1 MKNIDIYEAL
11 IENDDDGIFCISLV
25 DYPAVEANWL
35 AFAKAQQ
42 PLQFKVADEDE
53 HILLGVIMRAD
64 FPIYR
69 VGISGHEYY
78 IKYSADTIA
87 KMARKML
94 KDNTFNFIDTMHNN
108 EWVDGVLLEELFIKD
123 TAKGIDP
130 KGFETIENG
139 SLFAKYRVDNEEI
152 WAKVKNNDFRGF
164 SLEGWFQNR
173 EVDSFQKRK
182 NNNFNKNN
190 NMSLLERLK
199 SILTEFKAFETVEGI
214 TLEVDGEELAVGQ
227 AVSVP
232 NGEYHTDTLKVKVE
246 NGFITEIEVI
256 EEPIVEEPM
265 VEEAEDMGCK
275 KKKMEEVEPTEEPT
289 EPQPEEPIE
298 EPQPEPFD
306 YEGLQTL
313 VNELV
318 ARIDALE
325 AKMNEPCTLNV
336 EETFKKIEQPQIK
349 NRALEIAEAIKN
361 IKK

>member
-1 MKNIDIYEAL
+1 MKNIDVFEAL

-25 DYPAVEANWL
+25 DDPAVEANWL

-42 PLQFKVADEDE
+42 PLQFSIADEDE

-69 VGISGHEYY
+69 IGISGYEYY

-94 KDNTFNFIDTMHNN
+94 QDNSFNFIDTMHNN

-123 TAKGIDP
+123 TTKGIDP
-130 KGFETIENG
+130 KGFEDIENG
-139 SLFAKYRVDNEEI
+139 SLFAKYRVSNEEI
-152 WAKVKNNDFRGF
+152 WAKVKAGDFRGF
-164 SLEGWFQNR
+164 SLEGYFTSK
-173 EVDSFQKRK
+173 EADSFQKQK
-182 NNNFNKNN
+182 NNNYNQNK

-199 SILTEFKAFETVEGI
+199 SILTEFKAFETKEGV

-227 AVSVP
+227 AVSAP
-232 NGEYHTDTLKVKVE
+232 NGEYHTDTLQIKVE

-256 EEPIVEEPM
+256 EQPIIEEPM
-265 VEEAEDMGCK
+265 VEEPEDMGCK
-275 KKKMEEVEPTEEPT
+275 KKKMEDMEEPTEPTEEP
-289 EPQPEEPIE
+289 I

-306 YEGLQTL
+306 YEALQTL

-349 NRALEIAEAIKN
+349 NRALEIAEAIKAS
-361 IKK
+361 KK

>member
-1 MKNIDIYEAL
+1 MKNIDVYEAL
-11 IENDDDGIFCISLV
+11 IENEDDGIFCISLV
-25 DYPAVEANWL
+25 DDPAVEANWL

-69 VGISGHEYY
+69 IGISGYEYY

-94 KDNTFNFIDTMHNN
+94 QDNTFNFIDTMHNN

-123 TAKGIDP
+123 TSKGIDP
-130 KGFETIENG
+130 KGFENIENG
-139 SLFAKYRVDNEEI
+139 SLFAKYRVDNETI
-152 WAKVKNNDFRGF
+152 WAKVKAGDFRGF
-164 SLEGWFQNR
+164 SLEGYFTSI
-173 EVDSFQKRK
+173 EADSFQKQK
-182 NNNFNKNN
+182 NNNYINQN

-199 SILTEFKAFETVEGI
+199 SILTEFKAFETREGI

-227 AVSVP
+227 AVNAP
-232 NGEYHTDTLKVKVE
+232 NGEYHTDTVKVKVE
-246 NGFITEIEVI
+246 NGFITEIEVLEQPT
-256 EEPIVEEPM
+256 EEPIVEDP
-265 VEEAEDMGCK
+265 EDMGCK
-275 KKKMEEVEPTEEPT
+275 KKKMEEA
-289 EPQPEEPIE
+289 EEPIE
-298 EPQPEPFD
+298 KEPEPFD
-306 YEGLQTL
+306 YEALQTL

-349 NRALEIAEAIKN
+349 NRALEIAEAIKK